1 MGQMGFYD
9 LDKRLEAIS
18 AKGDPLELIKA
29 TVPWESFRAEIEA
42 VTRAKPEERKS
53 AAGRKPY
60 DAILMFKILVLQT
73 LHNLADEQLE
83 YLIRDR
89 LSFMR
94 FLDLGLEDPV
104 PDATTVWLFREALAK
119 LDWSPRCSC
128 SSTSISRPRAI
139 SRVAVRS
146 SMPRSCPRPSSTT
159 AEVRMRRS
167 RPARRRRAGRRSRP
181 RMPRKTRMRAGP
193 RSTTTASTATRTT
206 WDRPHAQAHPSVRGD
221 GRKRARQPEA

>member
-1 MGQMGFYD
+1 MGQIGFYD
-9 LDKRLEAIS
+9 LNDRLDAIS

-29 TVPWESFRAEIEA
+29 TVAWESFRAEIEA
-42 VTRAKPEERKS
+42 VTRLKPEERKS

-104 PDATTVWLFREALAK
+104 PDANTVWLFLMS
-119 LDWSPRCSC
+119 LVPRGACEGG
-128 SSTSISRPRAI
+128 AGGQ
-139 SRVAVRS
+139 AVRAVQPAS
-146 SMPRSCPRPSSTT
+146 GGQGLYR
-159 AEVRMRRS
+159 
-167 RPARRRRAGRRSRP
+167 ARRPDRGRH
-181 RMPRKTRMRAGP
+181 
-193 RSTTTASTATRTT
+193 
-206 WDRPHAQAHPSVRGD
+206 DR
-221 GRKRARQPEA
+221 